1 MEKKTNEQIINMIND
16 VNLKEALQYIVI
28 ENKGI
33 LELHEA
39 RNGWM
44 DLTVYADFFRA
55 NHLQILFKHSCWNAP
70 VRFDKEKELMYFIIE
85 TRFSDN

>member
-1 MEKKTNEQIINMIND
+1 MEKKTNEQIIDMIDD

-28 ENKGI
+28 QNKGV

-55 NHLQILFKHSCWNAP
+55 NYLQILFKHSCFNAP
-70 VRFDKEKELMYFIIE
+70 IIFDKEKELMYIIIQ
-85 TRFSDN
+85 TRFSNN